1 MLYVKDLLIELNR
14 DCPRRNKIY
23 LNTLMNEKERL
34 KEIVEE
40 KEEIVSGKEFLIKS
54 LIEKE
59 ESFKDTLKSKE
70 LETIEKQHLLGEI
83 KQKLFQL
90 HVCTI

>member
-1 MLYVKDLLIELNR
+1 
-14 DCPRRNKIY
+14 
-23 LNTLMNEKERL
+23 MNEKERL

-70 LETIEKQHLLGEI
+70 QETIEKQHLLGEI